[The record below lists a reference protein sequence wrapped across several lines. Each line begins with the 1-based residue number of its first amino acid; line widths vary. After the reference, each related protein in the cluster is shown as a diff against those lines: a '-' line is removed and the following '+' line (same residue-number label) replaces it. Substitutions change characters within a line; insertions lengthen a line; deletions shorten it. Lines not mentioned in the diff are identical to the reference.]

1 MIIAFYGRI
10 GNMKKICLF
19 IILLLVCLNIILAFG
34 SAEKPETIKI
44 TLVHGW
50 GGAAPDHVA
59 MRKIYSDFQTLHPE
73 IELVTKVYPDLEV
86 VLEKE
91 TDELAL
97 GRLSDIVSTNGDG
110 KLVMNAITLG
120 LAENLMPY
128 LDSDPIF
135 SANISPAI
143 RSSLISEDNKLYTI
157 PDSLEVVGFWY
168 NKRILE
174 ECNIN
179 QIPTTWEGLIEAIIK
194 IEKGGLYSAFNT
206 DLFQNKLLFSALL
219 ASASQESLDF
229 FLKNNGKLTEEA
241 VLYAI
246 ENLNRILSNIDS
258 TLYTSFINRSRF
270 YEGNVAFYFNGVWA
284 NTELDVIANSED
296 YAYAAYPSFNNKT
309 ASFVSAVPGYIVNS
323 KGSETQRKAR
333 VELIKYMLS
342 EEIQKRILVETRQ
355 VPSNPLISVD
365 WIIQNQPH
373 LGHAIKVC
381 YEADYRLHPLSTL
394 LKAPILSIVEEFC
407 AEPQNKEFQ
416 AKVVAVLSQNNQ

>member
-19 IILLLVCLNIILAFG
+19 LILLLVCLNIILAFG

-246 ENLNRILSNIDS
+246 EILI
-258 TLYTSFINRSRF
+258 
-270 YEGNVAFYFNGVWA
+270 
-284 NTELDVIANSED
+284 
-296 YAYAAYPSFNNKT
+296 
-309 ASFVSAVPGYIVNS
+309 
-323 KGSETQRKAR
+323 
-333 VELIKYMLS
+333 
-342 EEIQKRILVETRQ
+342 
-355 VPSNPLISVD
+355 
-365 WIIQNQPH
+365 
-373 LGHAIKVC
+373 
-381 YEADYRLHPLSTL
+381 
-394 LKAPILSIVEEFC
+394 
-407 AEPQNKEFQ
+407 
-416 AKVVAVLSQNNQ
+416 